1 MSKVKIDY
9 VFSGTNLLRLRPNLT
24 DYTDEKYKEHRYNL
38 ITECFEFIRNSLN
51 SKLDNVEVDFNML
64 YNAFTENHMGEFH
77 VKQNYGFK
85 KTYSDSGGL
94 QIITQQK
101 KMTDKIKGKIY
112 ESQNNYSDFAF
123 CFDEIP
129 VESVG
134 DGIIDRNTTNSKVFN
149 QNRIKET
156 AQKTAMNIKEQL
168 KVLTKPSI
176 FYIIQGNTYDDMLKW
191 FNYGKEILGDDI
203 EKLEGIALA
212 GICIGNGE
220 LEICDMMYGAYK
232 IFESEPRLKKKIH
245 LLGVGTTKRI
255 LPSILL
261 KKSGL
266 LGDIEIS
273 ADSST
278 CSLVY
283 MMGKNVSMDGKPT
296 TLMETYINFCT
307 EMKPVLEKY
316 CDGYDALEFAK
327 LINDNNKS
335 TGDIEKLCHDDKNH
349 KYHKIGLVVCPCLN
363 IWSLGKMFYG
373 VERELKDNTPMTEL
387 LDVKTGD
394 DYLLWR
400 SRNFSKIESNR
411 LPRMRKG
418 IF

>member
-1 MSKVKIDY
+1 MSKIKIDY
-9 VFSGTNLLRLRPNLT
+9 VFSGSNLLRLRPNLT

-38 ITECFEFIRNSLN
+38 ITECFEFIRTSLN
-51 SKLDNVEVDFNML
+51 SKLDNIEVDFNLL

-85 KTYSDSGGL
+85 KIYSDSGGL
-94 QIITQQK
+94 QIITQKK
-101 KMTDKIKGKIY
+101 KMTDKIKSKIY
-112 ESQNNYSDFAF
+112 ESQNNYSDYAF

-129 VESVG
+129 VESI
-134 DGIIDRNTTNSKVFN
+134 DGGELDRNTTNSKVFN
-149 QNRIKET
+149 QNRLKET
-156 AQKTAMNIKEQL
+156 AEKTARNIKEQL
-168 KVLTKPSI
+168 SVLDKPSVY
-176 FYIIQGNTYDDMLKW
+176 YIIQGNTYDDMLKW

-220 LEICDMMYGAYK
+220 LEIADMAYGAHL
-232 IFESEPRLKKKIH
+232 IFESEPRLKKKVH
-245 LLGVGTTKRI
+245 LLGVGTTKKI
-255 LPSILL
+255 LPTILL

-266 LGDIEIS
+266 LKDVEIS

-283 MMGKNVSMDGKPT
+283 MMGKDVSMDGKPT
-296 TLMETYINFCT
+296 TLMDTYINFCT
-307 EMKPVLEKY
+307 EMQPVLEKY

-373 VERELKDNTPMTEL
+373 VERELKDNTPMTEI